1 MIFGHITE
9 GEGDPLECGSDAWLG
24 NTDGHGNGVLVLL
37 DQPISILF
45 SYYSMTTTLRLVK
58 ILDAGFVS
66 SIYLFISVTVA
77 NKLNYY
83 FEGLN
88 EKKEHKKTFLRR
100 TLELLGITWLLVAII
115 YIIQY
120 LVEFIPSPFHALT
133 GFDYY
138 RPKDI
143 QYTGIFIFILLFLQT
158 HYRERLIAYEND
170 I

>member
-1 MIFGHITE
+1 MIRIQFYFHIIVGLTMHHE
-9 GEGDPLECGSDAWLG
+9 VA
-24 NTDGHGNGVLVLL
+24 
-37 DQPISILF
+37 
-45 SYYSMTTTLRLVK
+45 LRLVK
-58 ILDAGFVS
+58 ILDAGFLS
-66 SIYLFISVTVA
+66 SIYLLISVTVA

-83 FEGLN
+83 FEGLD

-120 LVEFIPSPFHALT
+120 LVEFIPSPFHAIA
-133 GFDYY
+133 GFNYY

-143 QYTGIFIFILLFLQT
+143 EYTGIFIFILLFLQT